1 MVSKSA
7 ATFALATALLSWA
20 GMASA
25 ETDPLADPAAQRIR
39 ASFKVDGIA
48 LLDAHAD
55 HAARMGICAPSVFA
69 GLKWCVSGS
78 VDEKKDDV
86 VYAKTTGYNI
96 DADGRI
102 VYAISSRRGYPLKRE
117 AFDGIVQAIGERF
130 GGGAAVLAFRKA
142 AGDAPA
148 ADSVI
153 AVWGGA
159 RLVQLTE
166 AEYAQVE
173 AGQSLKRGHL
183 IDHRFNLVLSAKSRE
198 PVYKVEGEAGFVLQ
212 LMVTAPDRAD
222 VILRAVYPPVFI
234 PAPGKPAAE
243 AGHPLVAETVRR
255 APRAASAERPAE
267 RANAPAADDRR
278 KRIEAERGLSAERLL
293 REEAERRIAEEKAAR
308 AELERMA
315 GEERRTF
322 ERERER
328 LEAERKAAEE
338 RAARA
343 EAALKAGAER
353 RSMEEAQRSAADAK
367 RAAEARQQEADRK
380 AAEDAARRA
389 EAQRAET
396 QRAEAQRAEAE
407 RKSAEERRA
416 AEPKRAEDA
425 KPPDENVGGPEE
437 AERKPEAERLPPEAA
452 RPQVTLWSFAE
463 TQDRATEE
471 RLFRARAIFGAPDGA
486 PGGTL
491 AVEIAFECRAVGR
504 DRRLRAYARGF
515 DRKTL
520 AGVAFRA
527 GGEDS
532 FGVRATVRIDG
543 QPPQTGLL
551 FREHQD
557 DIASI
562 LELPMTTAERAREI
576 SRAAAWLRHDAVAIE
591 FPLATGTVAAT
602 IAPKDASL
610 RRVLEACAQ

>member
-1 MVSKSA
+1 MVSRIA
-7 ATFALATALLSWA
+7 AALVFAIAAPFWTGTAR
-20 GMASA
+20 A
-25 ETDPLADPAAQRIR
+25 ESDPLRDPETLRIR
-39 ASFKVDGIA
+39 ASFTVDGIA
-48 LLDAHAD
+48 LFDPHAQ

-69 GLKWCVSGS
+69 GLKWCVSGTA
-78 VDEKKDDV
+78 DEKKDDV

-117 AFDGIVQAIGERF
+117 EFDGIVQAVGERF
-130 GGGAAVLAFRKA
+130 GAGAAVLAFKKA

-148 ADSVI
+148 ADSLI

-173 AGQSLKRGHL
+173 AGQSLRRGHL
-183 IDHRFNLVLSAKSRE
+183 IDHRFNLVLSAKARD
-198 PVYKVEGEAGFVLQ
+198 PIYKVEGEAGFVLQ

-234 PAPGKPAAE
+234 PPRGKPGAE
-243 AGHPLVAETVRR
+243 AGHPLVGETVRR
-255 APRAASAERPAE
+255 APRAATAERPAE
-267 RANAPAADDRR
+267 RANGAAGDDRR
-278 KRIEAERGLSAERLL
+278 KRIEAERGLAAERLL
-293 REEAERRIAEEKAAR
+293 REEAERKIAEEKAVR
-308 AELERMA
+308 AELERLTV
-315 GEERRTF
+315 EERRAF
-322 ERERER
+322 ERERGR
-328 LEAERKAAEE
+328 LDAERKAAEE

-343 EAALKAGAER
+343 EAALKAGADR
-353 RSMEEAQRSAADAK
+353 RSLEDAQRAAADAK
-367 RAAEARQQEADRK
+367 RAEEARKQEAERKAEADRR
-380 AAEDAARRA
+380 AAEEAAR
-389 EAQRAET
+389 
-396 QRAEAQRAEAE
+396 RAEAQRAEAE
-407 RKSAEERRA
+407 RKAAEERR
-416 AEPKRAEDA
+416 EPKRAEDA

-437 AERKPEAERLPPEAA
+437 AERKPEAERPPPAAA

-463 TQDRATEE
+463 SQDRATEE
-471 RLFRARAIFGAPDGA
+471 RLFRARAIFGAPEGV
-486 PGGTL
+486 L
-491 AVEIAFECRAVGR
+491 AVEITFECRAVGR
-504 DRRLRAYARGF
+504 DRRLRAYARAF

-532 FGVRATVRIDG
+532 FGVRAQIRLDG
-543 QPPQTGLL
+543 QAPQTGLL

-562 LELPMTTAERAREI
+562 LEIPMSAAERARDL
-576 SRAAAWLRHDAVAIE
+576 SRAAVWLRHDAVAIE
-591 FPLATGTVAAT
+591 FPLATGTVAAS